1 MPVAKTVVN
10 AKTGKRRNHK
20 VAKKVKKTRSFLS
33 KRAGFVVDDT
43 GLEPVTSRTSTPKDN
58 FLQYF
63 SDIFTCF
70 RSRTL
75 GFRHSSQS
83 AFPCVPRLSVAGC
96 VVRILVAYEISGQE

>member
-43 GLEPVTSRTSTPKDN
+43 GLEKDLLLFVMYRN
-58 FLQYF
+58 PL
-63 SDIFTCF
+63 
-70 RSRTL
+70 
-75 GFRHSSQS
+75 
-83 AFPCVPRLSVAGC
+83 
-96 VVRILVAYEISGQE
+96 